1 MRAAP
6 ELCASELQGLQHP
19 SNASISA
26 TCLGE
31 RFLGALRRKLAGF
44 AEYLVSPGLYS
55 CVLCVCEREWVCE
68 MRGGARVR

>member
-19 SNASISA
+19 SNAISV

-55 CVLCVCEREWVCE
+55 CVLCVCVCVSGCVKCVE
-68 MRGGARVR
+68 ARA

>member
-1 MRAAP
+1 MRVAP

-44 AEYLVSPGLYS
+44 AEYSVLPGLCS
-55 CVLCVCEREWVCE
+55 CVVCVCVCVCVCVKWVEAC
-68 MRGGARVR
+68 A